1 MVKKHA
7 RLLARTSSQPAQL
20 QARWQ
25 HASACSDSVL
35 GAVAELLQQVMFSA
49 HLSCVDLVQGQ
60 AEHLQVLWLLQGAVA
75 LRSSNSDNNRHMSGQ
90 GKLLR
95 QL

>member
-1 MVKKHA
+1 
-7 RLLARTSSQPAQL
+7 
-20 QARWQ
+20 
-25 HASACSDSVL
+25 
-35 GAVAELLQQVMFSA
+35 MFSA